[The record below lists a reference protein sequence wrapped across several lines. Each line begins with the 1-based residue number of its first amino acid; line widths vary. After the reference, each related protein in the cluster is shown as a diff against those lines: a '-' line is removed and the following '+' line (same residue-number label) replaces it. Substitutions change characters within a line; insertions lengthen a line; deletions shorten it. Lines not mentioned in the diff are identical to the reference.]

1 MREKGSKRKKKG
13 RITPRYF
20 RDILTIKKKI
30 YSQFP
35 LASFFFPFLITNK
48 YISCILGKNID
59 LESWGLGSIPDYD
72 YE

>member
-35 LASFFFPFLITNK
+35 LASFFFSFSNHK
-48 YISCILGKNID
+48 
-59 LESWGLGSIPDYD
+59 
-72 YE
+72 